1 MLDFSARS
9 SNGKPM
15 DTLLMLLLIPL
26 VAAFIFGLLSYTFY
40 WYEVASSPHR
50 AVFERAAAGHPWRL
64 FAQLMMLSS
73 IAQLA
78 AYASVLLGLWPGMYR
93 PSPGQRKTDAGAPV
107 IFVHGL
113 YHSAGGWIAIRR
125 RFLRAGVRNLYAI
138 TYNSLRDG
146 VPDISQQLAQRMREV
161 LAAHPGRKV
170 FLVGHSTGGLVIRM
184 TLTDPEIAA
193 HVAGVVTLGA
203 PHHGSKLA
211 ALGVGRTARDLL
223 WGGEF
228 IRRLNAMPQPD
239 LPVLSLYTEFDNMVL
254 PPEAARIPAGAIWR
268 EEAVGLSSHVG
279 LLFNRKA
286 TELVLAFYR
295 ERHNRTT

>member
-1 MLDFSARS
+1 M
-9 SNGKPM
+9 G
-15 DTLLMLLLIPL
+15 TLFVILLIPL
-26 VAAFIFGLLSYTFY
+26 VAAFLFGLLSYAFY

-64 FAQLMMLSS
+64 AGRLILLAMR
-73 IAQLA
+73 AQLA
-78 AYASVLLGLWPGMYR
+78 ACASTVLGLWPGMYR
-93 PSPGQRKTDAGAPV
+93 PRHGQRGADAGTPV

-113 YHSAGGWIAIRR
+113 YHSAGGWIALRR
-125 RFLRAGVRNLYAI
+125 RFLRAGVRNLYAL
-138 TYNSLRDG
+138 TYNSLRDS
-146 VPDISQQLAQRMREV
+146 VPDISRQLTQHLREV

-193 HVAGVVTLGA
+193 HVAGAALLAT
-203 PHHGSKLA
+203 PHHGSKLS

-223 WGGEF
+223 WGGEL
-228 IRRLNAMPQPD
+228 IRRLTAMPHPD
-239 LPVLSLYTEFDNMVL
+239 LPVLSLYTDFDNMVL
-254 PPEAARIPAGAIWR
+254 PPEAARIPTGAPWR

-286 TELVLAFYR
+286 AEQVLAFYR
-295 ERHNRTT
+295 AHRS